1 MKKIKRKKWKKM
13 VNEEEIIRLAKEDFC
28 RITAQK
34 IMTKW
39 EVHNSGLE
47 DELTDILFRILDTK
61 KLEIPY
67 EN

>member
-1 MKKIKRKKWKKM
+1 M

-28 RITAQK
+28 RTAQK

-47 DELTDILFRILDTK
+47 DELTDVLFRILDTK